1 MRATKFAISVP
12 AETMTRVDRAAK
24 RLGMTRSR
32 YISVVLARV
41 AQHERD
47 AATSRKVDQVLS
59 ELDGQDIESVEF
71 LRRVSRDEGTESGH
85 RRPRQSRPVTRE
97 NL

>member
-12 AETMTRVDRAAK
+12 AETMSHVDRAAK

-41 AQHERD
+41 ARHERD
-47 AATSRKVDQVLS
+47 AAISRRVDEVLA
-59 ELDGQDIESVEF
+59 ELDEQDLDSVGH
-71 LRRVSRDEGTESGH
+71 LRAARRDEGTEW
-85 RRPRQSRPVTRE
+85 
-97 NL
+97 